1 MNTQIATI
9 EATVTLSRASVES
22 INRVAGQVF
31 DNGAIEIEFHGVH
44 ADVRPAKTVLCF
56 S

>member
-1 MNTQIATI
+1 MNIQIATI
-9 EATVTLSRASVES
+9 EANVALSRASMES

-31 DNGAIEIEFHGVH
+31 DNGAIEIDFHGVH
-44 ADVRPAKTVLCF
+44 ADVQPTKTESCF